1 MKNLFF
7 VTIFFSFCL
16 TLNSQTK
23 YNFYS
28 LYGFSYYDITGK
40 NMKSEDV
47 LKGKN
52 LGAKLISD
60 GFNHYEIDLKVKT
73 FTHNYVSLESG
84 AADRKEVIS
93 KINNLVETNNFI
105 KFDVDTDDFGKMTLV
120 INKNTSYN
128 IDFVVVFKLDNKTYA
143 AVIDSM

>member
-7 VTIFFSFCL
+7 ATIFFFFYL

-23 YNFYS
+23 YNFFS
-28 LYGFSYYDITGK
+28 LSGFTYYNITGK

-52 LGAKLISD
+52 LGTKLISD

-93 KINNLVETNNFI
+93 KITNLVETNDFV
-105 KFDVDTDDFGKMTLV
+105 KFDVVTDDFGKMTLV
-120 INKNTSYN
+120 INKNPSYN
-128 IDFVVVFKLDNKTYA
+128 TALVVVFELDNKTYA
-143 AVIDSM
+143 ATFD

>member
-7 VTIFFSFCL
+7 ATIFFFFYL

-23 YNFYS
+23 YNFFS
-28 LYGFSYYDITGK
+28 LSGFTYYNITGK

-93 KINNLVETNNFI
+93 KITNLVETNDFV
-105 KFDVDTDDFGKMTLV
+105 KFDVVTDDFGKMTLV
-120 INKNTSYN
+120 INKNPSYN
-128 IDFVVVFKLDNKTYA
+128 TALVVVFELDNKTYA
-143 AVIDSM
+143 ATFD